1 MAQKVDM
8 LFVRPAVVADLAS
21 LMELAV
27 LSGRGFTSLPE
38 DEATLLDR
46 LTLSEASFGGRIA
59 PREAWYTLMLEDS
72 ETGRIEGLA
81 GVRAAVGVN
90 RPHFSFRIMT
100 LAQFSSAIATRF
112 DHQALVLVNECS
124 GWTEVGSLYLRPERR
139 SGGAGSL
146 LARSR
151 YMLIGAEPAQFSET
165 VMAELRGYFAPDGTC
180 PFWEGVASKFF
191 RLPFDQADH
200 MVMSTDGQFI
210 LDLAP
215 RHPIYVELIDAAAS
229 DAIGRVHVEGEAARA
244 MLEHEGFRGSG
255 LIDIFDGGPT
265 YSAPRDTITTIL
277 RASPL
282 PVAIGSVAGMTEHL
296 VSTGSIGGFRA
307 TRAAVDASA
316 GQAIID
322 ADTAELLQL
331 TAGDMIRVRL

>member
-1 MAQKVDM
+1 M
-8 LFVRPAVVADLAS
+8 LVVRPAGIRDLDA
-21 LMELAV
+21 LMELAI

-38 DEATLLDR
+38 DEATLLAR
-46 LTLSEASFGGRIA
+46 LQLSAASFTGAVGARD
-59 PREAWYTLMLEDS
+59 AWYTLMLEDS
-72 ETGRIEGLA
+72 ATGRIEGLC
-81 GVRAAVGVN
+81 GVRAAVGVA

-112 DHQALVLVNECS
+112 DHSALVLVNECS

-151 YMLIGAEPAQFSET
+151 YMLIGAERSRFSET
-165 VMAELRGYFAPDGTC
+165 VMAELRGYFDPEGRC

-215 RHPIYVELIDAAAS
+215 RHPIYVELIDHAAQ
-229 DAIGRVHVEGEAARA
+229 DAIGRVHVDGEAARA

-265 YSAPRDTITTIL
+265 YSAFRDSITTIV
-277 RASPL
+277 RTSAL
-282 PVAIGSVAGMTEHL
+282 PVAIGDPRDAPEL
-296 VSTGSIGGFRA
+296 IVSTGSIAGFRA
-307 TRAAVDASA
+307 TRANVRIADEVAT
-316 GQAIID
+316 ID
-322 ADTAELLQL
+322 PAAAAALALRP
-331 TAGDMIRVRL
+331 GDMIRVRT

>member
-1 MAQKVDM
+1 M
-8 LFVRPAVVADLAS
+8 LVVRPAGVRDLAA
-21 LMELAV
+21 LMELAI

-38 DEATLLDR
+38 DEATLLAR
-46 LTLSEASFGGRIA
+46 LRLSDASFTGAIA
-59 PREAWYTLMLEDS
+59 PRDAWYTLMLEDRS
-72 ETGRIEGLA
+72 TGRIEGIC
-81 GVRAAVGVN
+81 GVRAAVGVA

-124 GWTEVGSLYLRPERR
+124 GCTEVGSLYLRPERR

-151 YMLIGAEPAQFSET
+151 YMLIGSEPSRFSET
-165 VMAELRGYFAPDGTC
+165 VMAELRGYFDEQGRC

-191 RLPFDQADH
+191 RLPFEQADH

-215 RHPIYVELIDAAAS
+215 RHPIYVELIDRAAQE
-229 DAIGRVHVEGEAARA
+229 AIGRVHVDGEAARA
-244 MLEHEGFRGSG
+244 MLEHEGFRGFG

-265 YSAPRDTITTIL
+265 YSVFRDAITTIV
-277 RASPL
+277 RTRIV
-282 PVAIGSVAGMTEHL
+282 PVAIGDPGDAAEL
-296 VSTGSIGGFRA
+296 IVSTGTVEGFRA
-307 TRAAVDASA
+307 TRARVGIADASA
-316 GQAIID
+316 TID
-322 ADTAELLQL
+322 AATADVLALR
-331 TAGDMIRVRL
+331 AGDMIRVRA

>member
-1 MAQKVDM
+1 M
-8 LFVRPAVVADLAS
+8 LIVRPARIDDLSA
-21 LMELAV
+21 LMELAI

-38 DEATLLDR
+38 DEATLLAR
-46 LTLSEASFGGRIA
+46 LTLSEQSFAGTV
-59 PREAWYTLMLEDS
+59 PTREAWYTLMLEDS
-72 ETGRIEGLA
+72 ETGRVEGLC
-81 GVRAAVGVN
+81 GVRAGVGVG
-90 RPHFSFRIMT
+90 RPHFSFRVMT

-112 DHQALVLVNECS
+112 DHQALVLVNECA

-151 YMLIGAEPAQFSET
+151 YMLIGAERARFSET

-215 RHPIYVELIDAAAS
+215 RHPIYVELIDEAAA
-229 DAIGRVHVEGEAARA
+229 DAIGKVHVEGQAARA
-244 MLEHEGFRGSG
+244 MLEQEGFRGSG
-255 LIDIFDGGPT
+255 LVDIFDGGPT
-265 YSAPRDTITTIL
+265 YTAPRDSITTIE
-277 RASPL
+277 RTRTCT
-282 PVAIGSVAGMTEHL
+282 VAIGDPGEAEQTII
-296 VSTGSIGGFRA
+296 STNRITDFRA
-307 TRAAVDASA
+307 ARLPVFVDGDRATIDAS
-316 GQAIID
+316 D
-322 ADTAELLQL
+322 ADLLGL
-331 TAGDMIRVRL
+331 NTGDTMRVRT

>member
-1 MAQKVDM
+1 M
-8 LFVRPAVVADLAS
+8 LIVRPAGPADLNA
-21 LMELAV
+21 LMELAI

-46 LTLSEASFGGRIA
+46 LTLSEASFTGAIA
-59 PREAWYTLMLEDS
+59 PREAWYTLMLEDGD
-72 ETGRIEGLA
+72 TGRIEGLC
-81 GVRAAVGVN
+81 GVRAAVGVA

-100 LAQFSSAIATRF
+100 LAQFSSAIRTRF
-112 DHQALVLVNECS
+112 DHQALVLVNECA

-151 YMLIGAEPAQFSET
+151 YMLIGAERTRFSET
-165 VMAELRGYFAPDGTC
+165 VMAELRGYFSPDGTC

-191 RLPFDQADH
+191 RLPFEQADH

-215 RHPIYVELIDAAAS
+215 RHPIYVELIDSAAHA
-229 DAIGRVHVEGEAARA
+229 AIGRVHVEGEAARA
-244 MLEHEGFRGSG
+244 MLESEGFRSSG

-265 YSAPRDTITTIL
+265 YSVPRDTIITVL
-277 RASPL
+277 RTEAM
-282 PVAIGSVAGMTEHL
+282 AFAAGDPADAPERL
-296 VSTGSIGGFRA
+296 VSTASVRDFRS
-307 TRAAVDASA
+307 TRAKVRIHDGIATVDAA
-316 GQAIID
+316 TID
-322 ADTAELLQL
+322 ALRLSP
-331 TAGDMIRVRL
+331 GDIMRVRQ

>member
-1 MAQKVDM
+1 M
-8 LFVRPAVVADLAS
+8 LIVRPAGPADLDS
-21 LMELAV
+21 LMELAI

-38 DEATLLDR
+38 DEATLLNR
-46 LTLSEASFGGRIA
+46 LTLSEASFRSAIA
-59 PREAWYTLMLEDS
+59 PRESWYTLMLEDS
-72 ETGRIEGLA
+72 ETGRIEGLC
-81 GVRAAVGVN
+81 GVRAAVGVA
-90 RPHFSFRIMT
+90 RPHFSFRVMT
-100 LAQFSSAIATRF
+100 LAQFSSAINTRF
-112 DHQALVLVNECS
+112 DHQALVLVNECA

-151 YMLIGAEPAQFSET
+151 YMLIGVDRPRFSET

-180 PFWEGVASKFF
+180 PFWEGIASKFF

-215 RHPIYVELIDAAAS
+215 RHPIYVELAPDSAAE
-229 DAIGRVHVEGEAARA
+229 AIGKVHVEGEAARA

-265 YSAPRDTITTIL
+265 YSVPRDSIKTIERT
-277 RASPL
+277 APL
-282 PVAIGSVAGMTEHL
+282 TVTAGDPGDAPERL
-296 VSTGSIGGFRA
+296 VSTTSVEDFRA
-307 TRAAVDASA
+307 VHVKVRIDDGGAIIEQPALDALRLSA
-316 GQAIID
+316 GDVAR
-322 ADTAELLQL
+322 
-331 TAGDMIRVRL
+331 IRQ

>member
-1 MAQKVDM
+1 M
-8 LFVRPAVVADLAS
+8 LVVRPAGPADLVS

-46 LTLSEASFGGRIA
+46 LTLSEASFTGAIG

-72 ETGRIEGLA
+72 ETGRIEGLC
-81 GVRAAVGVN
+81 GVRAAVGVA
-90 RPHFSFRIMT
+90 RPHFSFRVMT

-151 YMLIGAEPAQFSET
+151 YMLIGVDRPRFAET

-191 RLPFDQADH
+191 RLPFEQADH

-215 RHPIYVELIDAAAS
+215 RHPIYVELIDRAAHE
-229 DAIGRVHVEGEAARA
+229 AIGKVHVEGEAARA
-244 MLEHEGFRGSG
+244 MLEHEGFRRSG

-265 YSAPRDTITTIL
+265 YSVPRDSITTVE
-277 RASPL
+277 RTAAMPF
-282 PVAIGSVAGMTEHL
+282 AAGDPGDAPERI
-296 VSTGSIGGFRA
+296 VSTASIEGFRA
-307 TRAAVDASA
+307 TRAKVRIGDGEAVLDAA
-316 GQAIID
+316 AID
-322 ADTAELLQL
+322 ALRLAPG
-331 TAGDMIRVRL
+331 AIVRVRQ

>member
-1 MAQKVDM
+1 M
-8 LFVRPAVVADLAS
+8 LIVRPAGPADLDS

-46 LTLSEASFGGRIA
+46 LSLSEASFTDAIG

-72 ETGRIEGLA
+72 ETGRIEGLC
-81 GVRAAVGVN
+81 GVRAAVGVG
-90 RPHFSFRIMT
+90 RPHFSFRVMT
-100 LAQFSSAIATRF
+100 LAQFSSAINMRF

-151 YMLIGAEPAQFSET
+151 YMLIGTERQRFSET

-215 RHPIYVELIDAAAS
+215 RHPIYVELIANSARE
-229 DAIGRVHVEGEAARA
+229 AIGRVHIEGEAARA
-244 MLEHEGFRGSG
+244 MLEQEGFRGSG

-265 YSAPRDTITTIL
+265 YSVPRDAIRTIDRTL
-277 RASPL
+277 ALPL
-282 PVAIGSVAGMTEHL
+282 VRGNPVEAPERL
-296 VSTGSIGGFRA
+296 VSTASIAGFRA
-307 TRAAVDASA
+307 TRAKVRIEDGTAMIDTR
-316 GQAIID
+316 AIE
-322 ADTAELLQL
+322 ALRLEP
-331 TAGDMIRVRL
+331 GDMVRVRE

>member
-1 MAQKVDM
+1 M
-8 LFVRPAVVADLAS
+8 LIVRPAHSADLDS

-38 DEATLLDR
+38 DEATLLNR
-46 LTLSEASFGGRIA
+46 LTLSEASFSGTIA

-72 ETGRIEGLA
+72 ETGRIEGLG
-81 GVRAAVGVN
+81 GVRAAVGVG
-90 RPHFSFRIMT
+90 RPHFSFRVMT
-100 LAQFSSAIATRF
+100 LAQFSSAINTRF
-112 DHQALVLVNECS
+112 DHQALVLVNECA

-151 YMLIGAEPAQFSET
+151 YMLIGTERQRFSET

-215 RHPIYVELIDAAAS
+215 RHPIYVELIDHAAQ
-229 DAIGRVHVEGEAARA
+229 DAIGRVHVEGQAARA

-255 LIDIFDGGPT
+255 LVDIFDGGPT
-265 YSAPRDTITTIL
+265 YSVPRDSIRTIERTT
-277 RASPL
+277 AL
-282 PVAIGSVAGMTEHL
+282 PFAKGNPVEAPERL
-296 VSTGSIGGFRA
+296 VSTSAIDGFRA
-307 TRAAVDASA
+307 VRAKVRIENDVATLDA
-316 GQAIID
+316 GAIE
-322 ADTAELLQL
+322 ALRLAPGDTV
-331 TAGDMIRVRL
+331 RVRQ

>member
-1 MAQKVDM
+1 M
-8 LFVRPAVVADLAS
+8 LIVRPAGTPDLDA
-21 LMELAV
+21 LMELAI

-38 DEATLLDR
+38 DEATLHSR
-46 LTLSEASFGGRIA
+46 LSLSERSFA
-59 PREAWYTLMLEDS
+59 ADLTPREAWYTLMLENS
-72 ETGRIEGLA
+72 ETGQIEGLC
-81 GVRAAVGVN
+81 GVRAAVGVA

-100 LAQFSSAIATRF
+100 LAQFSSAIDTRF

-151 YMLIGAEPAQFSET
+151 YMLIGAEPASFSET
-165 VMAELRGYFAPDGTC
+165 VMAELRGYFAPDGIC

-191 RLPFDQADH
+191 RLPFEQADH

-215 RHPIYVELIDAAAS
+215 RHPIYVELIDQAAQ
-229 DAIGRVHVEGEAARA
+229 DAIGKVHVEGQAARA
-244 MLEHEGFRGSG
+244 MLEHEGFHRSG

-265 YSAPRDTITTIL
+265 YSCARGAIATIQRTASFAVTIGDPAEAPELI
-277 RASPL
+277 AST
-282 PVAIGSVAGMTEHL
+282 A
-296 VSTGSIGGFRA
+296 SISGFRA
-307 TRAAVDASA
+307 VRAPVRITGDEAIVDAA
-316 GQAIID
+316 TAD
-322 ADTAELLQL
+322 ALRLGTGER
-331 TAGDMIRVRL
+331 IRVRQ

>member
-1 MAQKVDM
+1 M
-8 LFVRPAVVADLAS
+8 LVVRPAGPADLDS
-21 LMELAV
+21 LMELAI

-46 LTLSEASFGGRIA
+46 LTLSEASFTGAIS
-59 PREAWYTLMLEDS
+59 PRECWYTLMLEDLDS
-72 ETGRIEGLA
+72 GRIEGLC
-81 GVRAAVGVN
+81 GVRAAVGVA
-90 RPHFSFRIMT
+90 RPHFSFRVMT
-100 LAQFSSAIATRF
+100 LAQFSSAIGMRF
-112 DHQALVLVNECS
+112 DHRALVLVNECA

-151 YMLIGAEPAQFSET
+151 YMLIGVDRTRFSET

-191 RLPFDQADH
+191 HLPFDEADH

-215 RHPIYVELIDAAAS
+215 RHPIYVELIAESAQA
-229 DAIGRVHVEGEAARA
+229 AIGRVHVEGEAARA

-255 LIDIFDGGPT
+255 LVDIFDGGPT
-265 YSAPRDTITTIL
+265 YSVARDTITTIERTSAMAVL
-277 RASPL
+277 SGK
-282 PVAIGSVAGMTEHL
+282 PVEAPERLI
-296 VSTGSIGGFRA
+296 STGSVEGFRA
-307 TRAAVDASA
+307 TRAQVRIENGTAML
-316 GQAIID
+316 
-322 ADTAELLQL
+322 DTAAMDAMRLK
-331 TAGDMIRVRL
+331 TGDIVRVRQ

>member
-1 MAQKVDM
+1 M
-8 LFVRPAVVADLAS
+8 LIVRPAGPADLAS

-38 DEATLLDR
+38 DEATLLTR
-46 LTLSEASFGGRIA
+46 LELSEASFAGTIA

-81 GVRAAVGVN
+81 GVRAAVGVT
-90 RPHFSFRIMT
+90 RPHFSFRVMT
-100 LAQFSSAIATRF
+100 LAQFSSAINTRF
-112 DHQALVLVNECS
+112 DHKALVLVNECA

-151 YMLIGAEPAQFSET
+151 YMLIGTERQRFSET

-180 PFWEGVASKFF
+180 PFWQGVASKFF
-191 RLPFDQADH
+191 RLPFDEADH

-215 RHPIYVELIDAAAS
+215 RHPIYVELIDEAAQ

-265 YSAPRDTITTIL
+265 YSVPRDSIRTIDRSDT
-277 RASPL
+277 L
-282 PVAIGSVAGMTEHL
+282 PIAGGDPGDAPERL
-296 VSTGSIGGFRA
+296 VSTTSIKGFRA
-307 TRAAVDASA
+307 TRARVMVDGGRAVLDSGA
-316 GQAIID
+316 ID
-322 ADTAELLQL
+322 ALRLKPGE
-331 TAGDMIRVRL
+331 MVRVRQ